1 MVAVQVADEEAERHH
16 RELLVLSSSCSVT
29 WGWQRMR
36 SAALS
41 EKPSAVSSEARR
53 LYTTQRNRRCNSIS
67 TGQRLNTGN
76 GRTHI
81 KNKDRK
87 TAAASSLSLLPPV
100 TALRQQ
106 NCVAACQSFQLD
118 QRKSSSMRTALLL
131 NKSLCFS
138 AELCS
143 TSRGTSHVRI
153 CALGLSSLLLL
164 SFNYSI
170 RVISTNDGCTL
181 IISSSTDYRGGRLCA
196 GCKG

>member
-1 MVAVQVADEEAERHH
+1 MLTRRLDVTTE
-16 RELLVLSSSCSVT
+16 SFWCS
-29 WGWQRMR
+29 RA
-36 SAALS
+36 AALCDLGLAAHAQCRTIG
-41 EKPSAVSSEARR
+41 KTVCRLSSEARR

-118 QRKSSSMRTALLL
+118 QRKSSSMHTALLL

-153 CALGLSSLLLL
+153 CVLGLSSLLVIIRQKLL

-170 RVISTNDGCTL
+170 RAISTNDGCTL
-181 IISSSTDYRGGRLCA
+181 NI
-196 GCKG
+196 

>member
-1 MVAVQVADEEAERHH
+1 MLTRRLDVTTE
-16 RELLVLSSSCSVT
+16 SFWCS
-29 WGWQRMR
+29 RA
-36 SAALS
+36 AALCDLGLAAHAQCRTIG
-41 EKPSAVSSEARR
+41 KTVCRLSSEARR
-53 LYTTQRNRRCNSIS
+53 LYTTQRNRRCNSIF

-81 KNKDRK
+81 KMIRNKDRA

-118 QRKSSSMRTALLL
+118 QRKSSSMHTALLL

-153 CALGLSSLLLL
+153 CALGLSSLLVIRQKLL

-170 RVISTNDGCTL
+170 RAISTNDGCTL
-181 IISSSTDYRGGRLCA
+181 II
-196 GCKG
+196 

>member
-1 MVAVQVADEEAERHH
+1 MLTRRLDVTTE
-16 RELLVLSSSCSVT
+16 SFWCS
-29 WGWQRMR
+29 RA
-36 SAALS
+36 AALCDLGLAAHAQCRTIG
-41 EKPSAVSSEARR
+41 KTVCRLLRGSATLV
-53 LYTTQRNRRCNSIS
+53 YTTQRNRRCNSIS

-81 KNKDRK
+81 KMIIRNKDRA

-118 QRKSSSMRTALLL
+118 QRKSSSMHTALLL

-153 CALGLSSLLLL
+153 CALGLSSLLVIRQKLL

-170 RVISTNDGCTL
+170 RAISTNDGCTL
-181 IISSSTDYRGGRLCA
+181 II
-196 GCKG
+196 

>member
-1 MVAVQVADEEAERHH
+1 M
-16 RELLVLSSSCSVT
+16 T

-36 SAALS
+36 SVALS

-81 KNKDRK
+81 KNKDRA
-87 TAAASSLSLLPPV
+87 TAAVSSLSLLPPV
-100 TALRQQ
+100 KALRQQ

-118 QRKSSSMRTALLL
+118 QRKSSSMHTALLL

-143 TSRGTSHVRI
+143 TSRGTSHLRI
-153 CALGLSSLLLL
+153 CALGLSSLLVIRQKLL
-164 SFNYSI
+164 SFKYSI
-170 RVISTNDGCTL
+170 RAISTNDGCTL
-181 IISSSTDYRGGRLCA
+181 II
-196 GCKG
+196 